1 MIFEL
6 SEEQRLFKDS
16 VARFLSDRYSF
27 AQRKA
32 IAALD
37 DGWSRD
43 IWKGFAEL
51 GLLGMNIPEN
61 YGGLGGTA
69 LDSMSAFEL
78 FGRFLVLEPVLAT
91 LVLGAGAVELCGSEE
106 QKTDILAR
114 VADGS
119 LLLAFAHEE
128 RQSRNHLADVA
139 TTAVRSSQG
148 WILDGEKV
156 MVIHGGCADKVI
168 VSARTAGDQQE
179 TQGLALFLVDSDAV
193 GMTRRPHLTQ
203 DGLRAATVTLKS
215 VKLTDS
221 ARLSSAD
228 DVFGVIE
235 QVTDRAIAAVCAEA
249 VGIMEE
255 ALRLTVDYLKTRTQ
269 FGVHIGSFQ
278 VLQHRAVDMLVA
290 LDQARSM
297 ALAASVAASESA
309 RDERRKIV
317 SAAKVQIG
325 KSARFVGQ
333 QAIQLHGGIGIT
345 MEYQVGH
352 CFLRSTAIEL
362 LFGDA
367 EHHLVQLARD
377 GGLISAE
384 D

>member
-27 AQRKA
+27 AQRKGFA
-32 IAALD
+32 ELD

-43 IWKGFAEL
+43 IWKGFGEL
-51 GLLGMNIPEN
+51 GLLGMNLPES

-69 LDSMSAFEL
+69 LDAMSAFEL

-91 LVLGAGAVELCGSEE
+91 LVLGAGVVELGGSAE
-106 QKTDILAR
+106 QKADILPR

-139 TTAVRSSQG
+139 TTASRSSQG
-148 WILDGEKV
+148 WLLDGEKV
-156 MVIHGGCADKVI
+156 MVIHGDCADKLI
-168 VSARTAGDQQE
+168 VSARTAAGRQD
-179 TQGLALFLVDSDAV
+179 TQGLALFLVDGDAV

-203 DGLRAATVTLKS
+203 DGLRAATVTLES
-215 VKLTDS
+215 VKLADS

-235 QVTDRAIAAVCAEA
+235 QVTDRAIAMVCAEA

-269 FGVHIGSFQ
+269 FGVPIGSFQ
-278 VLQHRAVDMLVA
+278 VLQHRAVDMLIA

-297 ALAASVAASESA
+297 ALAASLAARESA

-345 MEYQVGH
+345 MECQVGH
-352 CFLRSTAIEL
+352 CFLRNTAIEF

-367 EHHLVQLARD
+367 EHHLVRLARD